1 MGTANLAA
9 LASISKAPSTSSL
22 LATSK
27 KLPASGVIH
36 GSGGSKKLTPKI
48 GSASSHLNKFSS
60 RLFSPTKSSAAK
72 SNFGSAQKAGPSNL
86 LSSVTSFLPSKA
98 KAPKPTQEEIQK
110 KKEEE
115 LRLKKENEE
124 KVRQR
129 KEEEKKAKM
138 EEKRLKNE
146 ERLRK
151 VQLARQEQERQ
162 KAIEKE

>member
-1 MGTANLAA
+1 MSTSVLRSQTTANLAA

-22 LATSK
+22 LATAK

-60 RLFSPTKSSAAK
+60 RIFSPTKSSAAK

-98 KAPKPTQEEIQK
+98 KAPKPTQGNILSILPQCENLTTFLT
-110 KKEEE
+110 
-115 LRLKKENEE
+115 LRFYVKLI
-124 KVRQR
+124 R
-129 KEEEKKAKM
+129 
-138 EEKRLKNE
+138 
-146 ERLRK
+146 
-151 VQLARQEQERQ
+151 
-162 KAIEKE
+162 

>member
-1 MGTANLAA
+1 MSTSVLRSQTTANLAA

-22 LATSK
+22 LATAK

-60 RLFSPTKSSAAK
+60 RIFSPTKSSAAK

-98 KAPKPTQEEIQK
+98 KAPKPTQGNIRSIFTLMREFDNYATQILREI
-110 KKEEE
+110 
-115 LRLKKENEE
+115 N
-124 KVRQR
+124 
-129 KEEEKKAKM
+129 
-138 EEKRLKNE
+138 
-146 ERLRK
+146 
-151 VQLARQEQERQ
+151 LANDHM
-162 KAIEKE
+162 